1 MTLNEVGIVA
11 VLVWHHD
18 GYNSTTVVRHS
29 NLVALIVSQHEE
41 ISLLSLYCGLK
52 IFSFQTTLVN
62 WFCIH
67 NISLFSYSTLFTKV
81 IYCKVTKKK

>member
-1 MTLNEVGIVA
+1 MTLDEVSIVA
-11 VLVWHHD
+11 VLIWHHD
-18 GYNSTTVVRHS
+18 SNNSTTVVSHC
-29 NLVALIVSQHEE
+29 NLIALIVSQHEE
-41 ISLLSLYCGLK
+41 ISLLSIYCGLK

-67 NISLFSYSTLFTKV
+67 NISFFSYSTLCSKV